1 MRIARLG
8 ERRDRSTPLRPIA
21 GRDAT
26 GVGVLGELQE
36 LPGGQAGRVV
46 DDVAVEIVD
55 LVGATGIAQGIAG
68 DRRRVS

>member
-21 GRDAT
+21 ARDAT

-36 LPGGQAGRVV
+36 LPGGQAGRIV

-55 LVGATGIAQGIAG
+55 LVGSMGSPRASRAI
-68 DRRRVS
+68 DRRVS